1 MIYWLVEFK
10 DGTHGYQVM
19 DENRTTIALCDVDGN
34 RLTGNM
40 EYTTISTDQTGP
52 FPTLNA

>member
-10 DGTHGYQVM
+10 DGTQGYQVM
-19 DENRTTIALCDVDGN
+19 DENRTTIAVCDMDGN